1 MPQMHRRNLV
11 KLAGALP
18 VLGSGASAATP
29 PRIVTIIE
37 PGNAVAASPPVA
49 RAVDKLRQ
57 ALAAHG
63 ASLEIGGTSAGAA
76 LALIVAAPDGALA
89 AGFAPGRHAQ
99 TVPEQFRIAPGTL
112 SGSPKLLVSAR
123 DIRGF
128 VYGLLEMA
136 ERVQFGGVAALHL
149 KDVVDEAPANRV
161 RSVARAFCS
170 EIEDKPWFYS
180 EDFWHGYLDMLVACR
195 FNRFNFSFGIAYD
208 FPRGVTDDY
217 FHFPY
222 PYLVTVPG
230 YDVRAVPLA
239 NGERE
244 RNLAM
249 LQFIARETVARG
261 LDFQLGLW
269 THAYQWTDSPD
280 STHHITGLTPQ
291 NHGPYCRDALAM
303 ILKACPQISGLTLR
317 IHGESGVPEGSYP
330 FWQTVFD
337 AIPAAGRTIEIDMH
351 AKGLNQVMIDMA
363 AKTGMPVKAG
373 CKYSAEHQSLGYH
386 QADIRPVEI
395 PRPGGATNA
404 VFAVSEGDRRF
415 TRYGYADLYRADQKY
430 ELLYR
435 LWPGT
440 QHHLLWGDPAQAAA
454 FGRSAHF
461 CNAAGFELMEPLT
474 FKGREGSGHAGGRC
488 AYADKTLDPGLA
500 DWMKFAVSYRL
511 WGRLLYNPQAT
522 PDAWRRDFKR
532 RFGPAAA
539 AAEEALSNASRIMP
553 LLTSA
558 HLPSASNH
566 DLEYEMAMNM
576 PIVAGGDI
584 PYSDTPEPKVY
595 GHVSPL
601 DPQLFSTIADHAQD
615 LLAGRSN
622 ARYSPTEV
630 AAWLETF
637 AATSEA
643 ALARARKQTDAN
655 EFRRLDEDSRIVNA
669 MGRFYAAKLRAALL
683 YEIWSSTRDARA
695 GSLALSHY
703 EKARGAWAAMA
714 ERARGVYVMDISYGR
729 VPKRRGHW
737 ADKLDG
743 IDRDIAAM
751 RAAIAAGGAP
761 AADAGQAVAK
771 ALAAYRRPVVDCRHV
786 APERFA
792 PGQPLALS
800 LAASGVSV
808 RLFYRHVNHAERW
821 RSMPM
826 AEQGGIFTAA
836 IPGDYTDSVFPLQY
850 YFELSRTGAAWL
862 YPAFNATLSNQPYY
876 AVWKRS

>member
-18 VLGSGASAATP
+18 VLGSAAAAAP
-29 PRIVTIIE
+29 PRIVAIIE
-37 PGNAVAASPPVA
+37 PGNAVTGSPPVE
-49 RAVDKLRQ
+49 RALDKLRQ
-57 ALAAHG
+57 ALVAHG
-63 ASLEIGGTSAGAA
+63 AGLEIAETNSGAA
-76 LALIVAAPDGALA
+76 LALIVAAPEAALA
-89 AGFAPGRHAQ
+89 AGFAPGSHTQ
-99 TVPEQFRIAPGTL
+99 IVPEQFRIAPGML
-112 SGSPKLLVSAR
+112 SGSPALLVSAR

-128 VYGLLEMA
+128 VYGLLELA
-136 ERVQFGGVAALHL
+136 ERVQFGGVVALHL
-149 KDVVDEAPANRV
+149 KDAADEAPANRV

-222 PYLVTVPG
+222 PYLVTMPG
-230 YDVRAVPLA
+230 YDVRVVPLA
-239 NGERE
+239 DGERE

-291 NHGPYCRDALAM
+291 NHGSYCRDALAM
-303 ILKACPQISGLTLR
+303 ILKACPEISGLTLR

-488 AYADKTLDPGLA
+488 AYADKSLDPGLA

-532 RFGPAAA
+532 RFGPAAT

-615 LLAGRSN
+615 LLAGRRN
-622 ARYSPTEV
+622 ARYSPAEV

-637 AATSEA
+637 AATSEK
-643 ALARARKQTDAN
+643 ALGRARTQSDAA
-655 EFRRLDEDSRIVNA
+655 EFRWLDEDTRIVNA

-683 YEIWSSTRDARA
+683 YEIWSSTRDAGA
-695 GSLALSHY
+695 GRLALSHY
-703 EKARGAWAAMA
+703 EKARAAWAAMA
-714 ERARGVYVMDISYGR
+714 ERARAVYVTDISYGR
-729 VPKRRGHW
+729 VLKRRGHW

-751 RAAIAAGGAP
+751 RAAIAAGGSP
-761 AADAGQAVAK
+761 AADAGRAVAK

-786 APERFA
+786 VPEHFA
-792 PGQPLALS
+792 PGQPLLLS

-808 RLFYRHVNHAERW
+808 QLFYRHVNHAERW
-821 RSMPM
+821 RSIPM
-826 AEQGGIFTAA
+826 AQQGGTFTAA
-836 IPGDYTDSVFPLQY
+836 IPGDYTASMFPLQY
-850 YFELSRTGAAWL
+850 YFELSRPDAAWL

-876 AVWKRS
+876 AIWKRGP